1 MRGTDH
7 GRKRDADGD
16 RIQRERACLALERQY
31 QDAAALA
38 LGKARAP
45 YLKLVSKA
53 VRYAVD
59 DILAYEQQQ
68 HRGMREDAPLPPLRP
83 LVETQLVAELAAPA
97 EPEPKRYTLG
107 EAVALIAQYG
117 SLAAAEAAS
126 LEQRDDAQG

>member
-1 MRGTDH
+1 MPTET
-7 GRKRDADGD
+7 AFN
-16 RIQRERACLALERQY
+16 ESELALRWNVSTKTLQRWRSEKR
-31 QDAAALA
+31 
-38 LGKARAP
+38 GPP

-83 LVETQLVAELAAPA
+83 LVETRLVAELAAPA
-97 EPEPKRYTLG
+97 EPEPKRYTLS

-117 SLAAAEAAS
+117 SLAAAEAAVV
-126 LEQRDDAQG
+126 EKHDDAQG